1 MRTLIHWRKKWEGRR
16 QRGLFAQSNFLS
28 QGEALSD
35 WTVSWR
41 DARLPALLET
51 GSRRRIAVI
60 TAVVAAA
67 VALCGALSPAVASS
81 APANGRAWEL
91 VTFSAP
97 SSAQILALTPLGS
110 GDDAV
115 IYHTLGP
122 LPGTDSGAL
131 VSTGRALRGPTGWS
145 TTPIGLPY
153 TSFTNEIFA
162 QIAPVF
168 PVAYSNDLHTTL
180 WLTSVPM
187 TPAGPPEEQL
197 GLYRQVGDGPLQF
210 IAHIGEGLT
219 IGYSGFIGMSSD
231 GRSVVFT
238 TKEHLLP
245 GDAGRIQGESV
256 YEWNESG
263 LRLLDVE
270 SGGGL
275 LSSCG
280 STVSSSNGMSLSAQR
295 VFFTHPAQAACGVK
309 RVYLRDSANGTLTE
323 ASASRCTRIDCNA
336 AQNVTFAGATRDGGS
351 VYLVTAQQLT
361 NDDQDTGRDLY
372 RYDVD
377 SEQLSLLSGGSPVA
391 TGEVK
396 ESVVYPSD
404 DGTQVYFRA
413 DGVMI
418 AGELTAGE
426 KLMHAGGGGMTLV
439 ADAAFPAQPTV
450 QVSANGDKALF
461 VSASKIVIG
470 DTDEK
475 QDTYLYD
482 ANSDVV
488 TRISA
493 SPSAG
498 NGSFDANV
506 TTALEVPEFD
516 FGNRNPFYA
525 LDASGARAVFATAE
539 PLVPEDTN
547 ATGDVYEWRDGQ
559 LGLVSAGTSEFESS
573 FGGISRSGD
582 TVIFG
587 TTESL
592 VGGDRDGGDID
603 LYAARVGGGF
613 PDPPVAPACDIA
625 SCPRSSRSPL
635 VRPAPASAKAPRQER
650 RRRLRLL
657 RIRSTAGRNAIGR
670 RAVLLLRVP
679 VPGLVS
685 ASVWIRRKGKR
696 VPLARGRAGAIR
708 PGRLRL
714 RVHMT
719 AAGRRHVG
727 ARRIRA
733 RLTISEGGA
742 VPLSRRVRLS
752 LSGGR

>member
-1 MRTLIHWRKKWEGRR
+1 M
-16 QRGLFAQSNFLS
+16 
-28 QGEALSD
+28 SD

-41 DARLPALLET
+41 GARLPALLET
-51 GSRRRIAVI
+51 CSRRRIPVVTTVI
-60 TAVVAAA
+60 AVV
-67 VALCGALSPAVASS
+67 VALCGVLPPAVASS
-81 APANGRAWEL
+81 APTNGRAWEL

-97 SSAQILALTPLGS
+97 SSSQILALTPLGS
-110 GDDAV
+110 GDDALV
-115 IYHTLGP
+115 YHTLGP

-131 VSTGRALRGPTGWS
+131 VSTGKALRGPAGWS
-145 TTPIGLPY
+145 TTPIGLPF
-153 TSFTNEIFA
+153 TSFTTEIFA

-168 PVAYSNDLHTTL
+168 PVAYSKDLQTTL

-219 IGYSGFIGMSSD
+219 IGHSGFIGMSSD
-231 GRSVVFT
+231 GKAVVFT

-245 GDAGRIQGESV
+245 GDAGRMQGESV
-256 YEWNESG
+256 YEWNQSG

-270 SGGGL
+270 SDGGL

-280 STVSSSNGMSLSAQR
+280 STISPANGMSLSAQR
-295 VFFTHPAQAACGVK
+295 VFFTHPAQAVCGTK
-309 RVYLRDSANGTLTE
+309 RVYLRDAANGTLTE
-323 ASASRCTRIDCNA
+323 ISASRCTRIDCNA
-336 AQNVTFAGATRDGGS
+336 AQNVTFAGATRDGSGA
-351 VYLVTAQQLT
+351 YLVTAQQLT
-361 NDDQDTGRDLY
+361 NDDQDSGRDLY
-372 RYDVD
+372 RYDVE
-377 SEQLSLLSGGSPVA
+377 SEQLSLLSGGSPVVA
-391 TGEVK
+391 GEVK
-396 ESVVYPSD
+396 ENVVYPSD
-404 DGTQVYFRA
+404 DGKQVYFRA

-426 KLMHAGGGGMTLV
+426 KLMRANGSGMNLV
-439 ADAAFPAQPTV
+439 ADAVFPVQPTV
-450 QVSANGDKALF
+450 QISANGNKALF
-461 VSASKIVIG
+461 VSASKIVEG
-470 DTDEK
+470 DTDER

-482 ANSDVV
+482 ASDDIV

-493 SPSAG
+493 GPFAG
-498 NGSFDANV
+498 NGPFDANL
-506 TTALEVPEFD
+506 TTVLDIPELD
-516 FGNRNPFYA
+516 FGNNDPFHG
-525 LDASGARAVFATAE
+525 LDASGSRAVFATAE

-547 ATGDVYEWRDGQ
+547 ATADVYEWKDGQ
-559 LGLVSAGTSEFESS
+559 LGLVSSGTSEFESS
-573 FGGISRSGD
+573 FGGLSRSGS

-592 VGGDRDGGDID
+592 VAADRDGGDID

-613 PDPPVAPACDIA
+613 PEPSVAPACDSA

-635 VRPAPASAKAPRQER
+635 VRSAPASAKVPPRER

-657 RIRSTAGRNAIGR
+657 RIRSLAARNVIGR
-670 RAVLLLRVP
+670 QAVLLLRAP
-679 VPGLVS
+679 APGLVS
-685 ASVWIRRKGKR
+685 ASVWIRRKGKK

-714 RVHMT
+714 RLHLT
-719 AAGRRHVG
+719 AAGRRRVG
-727 ARRIRA
+727 ARGIRA
-733 RLTISEGGA
+733 RLTISESGA